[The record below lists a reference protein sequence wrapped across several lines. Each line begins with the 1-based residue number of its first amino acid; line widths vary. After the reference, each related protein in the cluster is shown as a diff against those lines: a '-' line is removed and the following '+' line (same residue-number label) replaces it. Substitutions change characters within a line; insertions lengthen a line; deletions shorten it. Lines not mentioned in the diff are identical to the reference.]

1 VNLSDHDD
9 VFPSPSRGA
18 GPRRTLTLGPAMRLL
33 LAGFPPDVACDL
45 ADLESPV
52 TIEIYDPKDTR

>member
-1 VNLSDHDD
+1 VNPSNHDD

-18 GPRRTLTLGPAMRLL
+18 GPRRTITFGPALRLL
-33 LAGFPPDVACDL
+33 LAGFPPDIAFDL

-52 TIEIYDPKDTR
+52 RIEIYDPKDTR